1 MKIHEALEELGPIRV
16 FDRGEQVYDWATG
29 KNLRYV
35 LDGKPAT
42 KTQVIRAAE
51 ERQNKR
57 RDIGET

>member
-1 MKIHEALEELGPIRV
+1 MKIHEALEELGPIRAAHRENRK
-16 FDRGEQVYDWATG
+16 DQDSRAYW
-29 KNLRYV
+29 